1 MGSKRSIRSL
11 RLLAVLAG
19 GAGLLWLLLYMGGM
33 WGGHRIQPGKVG
45 KEKSEVQPSQT
56 ASASI
61 ETVIEF
67 YEAVGTVRPKTE
79 TRVESQVMGK
89 VREIRV
95 RPGERVSKGQVLVRL
110 DSREWEARLKQ
121 SVQALASSKSR
132 REQMAH
138 ARAAAMAEVS
148 RAEAAFART
157 KAYFDAEAATAHDLE
172 QVEAAYSQGKARLEQ
187 AENALQEADAGVNQA
202 SEAVEEGRVAL
213 GYTTLT
219 APEAG
224 EVVGRFVEIGDL
236 ALPGKPLLILQT
248 RGNLLLEAFVPESL
262 IGTVRVDSLFHVRID
277 ARDRVV
283 RGRVEEVIPSA
294 DPLTRSVLVK
304 VALPEDENLYPGMFG
319 RLSIPIGEREGV
331 MIPRA
336 ALSRIGQLEVVTAE
350 LEGRWSRIFV
360 TTGRVVGEK
369 VEVLSGL
376 MGSERVALEGS
387 VHD

>member
-148 RAEAAFART
+148 
-157 KAYFDAEAATAHDLE
+157 
-172 QVEAAYSQGKARLEQ
+172 QGR
-187 AENALQEADAGVNQA
+187 
-202 SEAVEEGRVAL
+202 
-213 GYTTLT
+213 
-219 APEAG
+219 
-224 EVVGRFVEIGDL
+224 GRFCPYEG
-236 ALPGKPLLILQT
+236 
-248 RGNLLLEAFVPESL
+248 
-262 IGTVRVDSLFHVRID
+262 LF
-277 ARDRVV
+277 
-283 RGRVEEVIPSA
+283 
-294 DPLTRSVLVK
+294 
-304 VALPEDENLYPGMFG
+304 
-319 RLSIPIGEREGV
+319 
-331 MIPRA
+331 
-336 ALSRIGQLEVVTAE
+336 
-350 LEGRWSRIFV
+350 
-360 TTGRVVGEK
+360 
-369 VEVLSGL
+369 
-376 MGSERVALEGS
+376 
-387 VHD
+387 